1 MGQGGAGTDR
11 GALWAVLRGAG
22 GGQPAPTWVSPQS
35 LWHCVQDR
43 MAAGAWRQGRILG
56 IRRWGLSKEGDSA
69 EGEDGERLREKKP
82 TDPAIHRDE

>member
-1 MGQGGAGTDR
+1 
-11 GALWAVLRGAG
+11 
-22 GGQPAPTWVSPQS
+22 
-35 LWHCVQDR
+35 